1 MRFLLDTHLL
11 IWSAEWADP
20 RSAGSPLSAE
30 AVDLIGSLGNE
41 PMFSPVSIWEVAIK
55 HDLRRP
61 DFGLD
66 PSLLRR
72 MLLDNGYEELPV
84 TSRHAVAVVGL
95 PAIHKDPFDRLL
107 IAQAAAE
114 GVTLLTSD
122 QTLARYPGPIR
133 KV

>member
-1 MRFLLDTHLL
+1 
-11 IWSAEWADP
+11 
-20 RSAGSPLSAE
+20 
-30 AVDLIGSLGNE
+30 
-41 PMFSPVSIWEVAIK
+41 MFSPVSIWEVAIK